1 MKTEALPYPSRF
13 RGAVGRAFRREKTM
27 HVELKYCSV

>member
-1 MKTEALPYPSRF
+1 MKTEALSYRSRF
-13 RGAVGRAFRREKTM
+13 RGAMERAFRREKTM